1 MSMMKHHKKE
11 KLANRLKN
19 RRPQIIPFI
28 IAFCGVMIITACSSK
43 PSEETVEVKR
53 ETIFV
58 QPETI
63 SFNKEMNQID
73 LTLTTNLPPK
83 RIVDVT
89 LNDSEG
95 NYWGSDFDLAVNTEG
110 KVKVEISPD
119 DSPINGEYLVD
130 LTLSVNGDDEDETE
144 NINEDFLFDSKVGG
158 FSDEL
163 EEQYADSK
171 EVTVMLE
178 DEYNSFNY
186 ELKVSSTKP
195 IFLKNGYT
203 AEQAAQLEKEQS
215 ESAAAIEEDTSTDSS
230 LDSAGTDDS
239 YDSFQSELEYATG
252 ADWAEYT
259 FDEKFIAVETILQAM
274 EEGGTTITA
283 DTYWFIDALNAYY
296 GDGTGPGG
304 TERLVDM
311 ISLSGVSGGVIK

>member
-1 MSMMKHHKKE
+1 MKHHKKE
-11 KLANRLKN
+11 KLANRLQN

-28 IAFCGVMIITACSSK
+28 IAFCGVMIITACSSM
-43 PSEETVEVKR
+43 PSEETIEVKR

-73 LTLTTNLPPK
+73 LTLTTNLPPET
-83 RIVDVT
+83 VVGVT
-89 LNDSEG
+89 LNDPEG
-95 NYWGSDFDLAVNTEG
+95 NYLGSDFDLAVNKEG
-110 KVKVEISPD
+110 QVKVEISPY
-119 DSPINGEYLVD
+119 DSMTNLINGEYLVD
-130 LTLSVNGDDEDETE
+130 LTVSVNGDDEDETE

-171 EVTVMLE
+171 EVTVTLE

-195 IFLKNGYT
+195 ILLENGYT

-230 LDSAGTDDS
+230 LDSAGT

-274 EEGGTTITA
+274 ESGGTTITA

-296 GDGTGPGG
+296 GDGTDPGG
-304 TERLVDM
+304 TEKIVDM
-311 ISLSGVSGGVIK
+311 ISLSGVTGGVIK

>member
-1 MSMMKHHKKE
+1 MMKHYKE
-11 KLANRLKN
+11 EKRANRIQS
-19 RRPQIIPFI
+19 RRPQIIPSI
-28 IAFCGVMIITACSSK
+28 IAFCGVMILTACSSN
-43 PSEETVEVKR
+43 PSEETTEVKR

-58 QPETI
+58 QPEKI

-73 LTLTTNLPPK
+73 LTLTTNLPPETV
-83 RIVDVT
+83 VDVT

-95 NYWGSDFDLAVNTEG
+95 NSQGSDFNLAVNTEG
-110 KVKVEISPD
+110 QVKAEISSY
-119 DSPINGEYLVD
+119 DSMNPVNGEYLVD
-130 LTLSVNGDDEDETE
+130 LTVFVNGDDQDETE
-144 NINEDFLFDSKVGG
+144 NINENFIFDSKVGG
-158 FSDEL
+158 FSDDL

-171 EVTVMLE
+171 EVTVTLE
-178 DEYNSFNY
+178 EEYNSWNY

-195 IFLKNGYT
+195 ILLENGYT

-215 ESAAAIEEDTSTDSS
+215 ESAAVTEEDTSTDSS
-230 LDSAGTDDS
+230 LGSTDT

-274 EEGGTTITA
+274 KAGGTTITA

-296 GDGTGPGG
+296 GDGTDPGA
-304 TERLVDM
+304 TEKIVDM
-311 ISLSGVSGGVIK
+311 ISLSGVAGGVIE